1 MFSGGIADKLGN
13 RYEAKWLVRQLLD
26 VIGGKCSTLI
36 FEGIDPAFKGFEF
49 SLARDGI
56 TEWHQTKI
64 SNPNG
69 NWTLAALRREGVL
82 EAFKHRLSSTTHDLC
97 VFVSQHPAR
106 DIADLVGKAEI
117 CTDKDEFVKSLGKG
131 AKADFDELKILW
143 GVDDKTA
150 FSWLNRSHFRVE
162 SQRSIESVIDTYCD
176 FYFDNKSKTEFEILQ
191 EFLVQR
197 INREITTESARAD
210 IQREGKLKFKDY
222 ALDPTLAQR
231 LHAENSA
238 YLDTY
243 IPFGAGR
250 ETLIRPEAQEIAD
263 RIADPNGP
271 PVILLTGVAGAGKS
285 GVIRELIAKLS
296 SVATTH
302 LAFRVDHH
310 LDCKSPQALGRAITG
325 REESPVATLRGVS
338 IGQKSA
344 LIVDQV
350 DAISEISG
358 RNGAI
363 KQAVLKL
370 VDDVR
375 NFGNVVIVISCRTF
389 DLENDDRLKALKDTH
404 GVEHIDVQ
412 LLDWE
417 NSVKPLLLSK
427 SVAVDQFSPSQIKLL
442 RLPLNL
448 ALFFETYDPLA
459 PMVSSRNELFRLLL
473 EKKRKVIGT
482 DRTISWDVLEPLSC
496 LAEWMSERQRLD
508 APDAVLSSFG
518 GALSVLPSEGL
529 LVRSRGNANFFHESF
544 FDYVYALTFAGRKI
558 SLEALLLQTEQHLF
572 RRTQVRQILENLR
585 QVDNARYLCELRSV
599 VDNPKIRYHIQVA
612 AAQWLGSLNDPTPEE
627 RDIVLLLDKTT
638 GPIPALVRYA
648 FFASPGWFD
657 RLQADGWV
665 PEQLLGAN
673 TERAD
678 TILWWLSN
686 IASERPVEVA
696 GLLDKWWGGDPE
708 RAKRLLNWFGFVK
721 RQKPD
726 ETLVDLCARVTRSN
740 PPGMFE
746 RRGQN
751 HRDLLLHTWAGENPH
766 GAEKVLKA
774 YFESWFEAH
783 PGLHPFERD
792 EFRDLDAHSLG
803 ELAKKAP
810 EVFIDGTIETFI
822 RSVDSI
828 VLKNSN
834 GINDYSFRMRFASG
848 NHFGADAFLS
858 MFRDALAKV
867 ALESAD
873 RAREILKRINPDKH
887 EVCAHIWL
895 ETIAVDGYGL
905 KDLFV
910 ELLDCEHIFDAGW
923 NGADW
928 KSFASAARAALPHL
942 QADGTAKF
950 DNLMASHKPEL
961 DLASKLLR
969 RIKAEGEEEP
979 WRTRSGA
986 AQYLNRSGHELWCIL
1001 DSIGDEALSPL
1012 ARKTLAQLRRKFRTD
1027 KLPEP
1032 DHLEAH
1038 WVQSPIKRDK
1048 AARMSDEHWLSAIL
1062 KYGNDGHRRRGRTFV
1077 AGGSSQ
1083 LASELKHQ
1091 AKEQPQR
1098 FSAFLE
1104 KIPSGANRAYINH
1117 LLWGLAESEGASPGA
1132 LRRAIVTAHERDE
1145 RAYGSEIA
1153 RLIEKNPEI
1162 AADPVIFEIL
1172 VWYVENGDA
1181 DETDDV
1187 DRSNTQ
1193 REVTTIE
1200 DLVREG
1206 RLHIRGVNGARGAA
1220 AEALGNILW
1229 HVPEVVESVWPII
1242 ERRAAIEPLVSV
1254 RCCLVRA
1261 ALPLYN
1267 SNKARCARLLER
1279 ISGHPE
1285 TLSQPSHFQAAW
1297 IRAAFPSRRLP
1308 KFAKAASVWIAY
1320 AIERVIRRR
1329 SASMSNPDESYWSA
1343 PLVTHSGIRLLPY
1356 ILRFVPEVGQRLLHR
1371 MIVQGDPNT
1380 RAIAAWL
1387 IFWQSFQAEV
1397 FCSLADA
1404 LAKDGVVYRRLMADV
1419 ASHAIEDAEFRYRA
1433 ETILRRAFND
1443 DDKQVRSQA
1452 SDVFRNVKP
1461 DEFDRYREIAH
1472 GFIRSLSFEAGSYG
1486 FFHALEH
1493 AECKVDDIVV
1503 AATEILLEEIVKNG
1517 NAAGQR
1523 SMDLHQLQDVIK
1535 KEYSVSESDPPLRAK
1550 ILDLIDRMLKME
1562 LYGVD
1567 AIVGAHER

>member
-13 RYEAKWLVRQLLD
+13 RYEAKWLVLQLLD
-26 VIGGKCSTLI
+26 VIGGKCSTLTY
-36 FEGIDPAFKGFEF
+36 EGIDPAFNGFEF
-49 SLARDGI
+49 SLVRDGV

-69 NWTLAALRREGVL
+69 NWTLAALKREGVL
-82 EAFKHRLSSTTHDLC
+82 DAFKRRFSKSEDLC
-97 VFVSQHPAR
+97 VFVSQYPAR
-106 DIADLVGKAEI
+106 DIADLVDKATI
-117 CTDKDEFVKSLGKG
+117 AKDDDEFVKVLGKG
-131 AKADFDELKILW
+131 AGENFDYLKTSW
-143 GVDDKTA
+143 GVDNKTTFA
-150 FSWLNRSHFRVE
+150 WLTRCQFRVE
-162 SQRSIESVIDTYCD
+162 SQRSIESMIDTYQD
-176 FYFDNKSKTEFEILQ
+176 FYFENKLQSCFEILQ
-191 EFLVQR
+191 EFLINR
-197 INREITTESARAD
+197 INREISTTSARVE
-210 IQREGKLKFKDY
+210 IRQEGKLKLKDY
-222 ALDPTLAQR
+222 ALDPTLAHR
-231 LHAENSA
+231 LCAETAA

-250 ETLIRPEAQEIAD
+250 EALVRPEARQLAD
-263 RIADPNGP
+263 KIADPMGP
-271 PVILLTGVAGAGKS
+271 QVILLTGIAGAGKS

-296 SVATTH
+296 SDSTTH
-302 LAFRVDHH
+302 LAFRVDHY
-310 LDCKSPQALGRAITG
+310 LDCKNPYAFGKAITG
-325 REESPVATLRGVS
+325 REESPVTTLRGVS
-338 IGQKSA
+338 IKQKSV

-350 DAISEISG
+350 DAVSEISG

-389 DLENDDRLKALKDTH
+389 DLENDDRLKALKEAH
-404 GVEHIDVQ
+404 GVEHVDVR

-417 NSVKPLLLSK
+417 GSVKPLLLSK
-427 SVAVDQFSPSQIKLL
+427 SVDVTKLSSSQMELL

-459 PMVSSRNELFRLLL
+459 PIVSSRNELFRLLL
-473 EKKRKVIGT
+473 EKKRKAIGT
-482 DRTISWDVLEPLSC
+482 DRAISWDVLEPLSR
-496 LAEWMSERQRLD
+496 LAEWMSDGQRLD

-529 LVRSRGNANFFHESF
+529 LVRSRGNVNFFHESF
-544 FDYVYALTFAGRKI
+544 FDYVYALSFAGRNI

-585 QVDNARYLCELRSV
+585 QVDNARYLRELRSV
-599 VDNPKIRYHIQVA
+599 AGNSKIRYHIQVA
-612 AAQWLGSLNDPTPEE
+612 VTRWLGSLIDPTPEE
-627 RDIVLLLDKTT
+627 RDIVLLVDTKT

-657 RLQADGWV
+657 RLQADGWIQK
-665 PEQLLGAN
+665 QLLGAN
-673 TERAD
+673 MERAD
-678 TILWWLSN
+678 TVLWWLSN

-696 GLLDKWWGGDPE
+696 GLLDKWWRGDAE
-708 RAKRLLNWFGFVK
+708 RAKLLLNWFAFVK

-726 ETLVDLCARVTRSN
+726 DTLVDLCARVTRSN

-746 RRGQN
+746 GRGQN
-751 HRDLLLHTWAGENPH
+751 NRDLLLHTWAGENPH

-774 YFESWFEAH
+774 YFEAWFDAH

-810 EVFIDGTIETFI
+810 EVFIDGTIEAFI
-822 RSVDSI
+822 RSIDSI
-828 VLKNSN
+828 SLKNSN
-834 GINDYSFRMRFASG
+834 GMNDYSFMMRFASG
-848 NHFGADAFLS
+848 HRFGADAFLS
-858 MFRDALAKV
+858 MFRDALAKL
-867 ALESAD
+867 ALGSPD
-873 RAREILKRINPDKH
+873 KAREALNKIDPDKH

-895 ETIAVDGYGL
+895 ETIAVNGNAL

-910 ELLDCEHIFDAGW
+910 ELLDCRHVFDAGW

-928 KSFASAARAALPHL
+928 ESFASAARAALPHL
-942 QADGTAKF
+942 QADGIAKF
-950 DNLMASHKPEL
+950 DSVIAGHTPEIDFASQVL
-961 DLASKLLR
+961 Q
-969 RIKAEGEEEP
+969 RIKADGEEEP

-986 AQYLNRSGHELWCIL
+986 TQYLKRSGHELWCIL
-1001 DSIGDEALSPL
+1001 DSIGHEALSPL
-1012 ARKTLAQLRRKFRTD
+1012 TRKTLAQLRRKFRTD

-1032 DHLEAH
+1032 HHLEAH

-1048 AARMSDEHWLSAIL
+1048 AERMTDEHWLSAIL
-1062 KYGNDGHRRRGRTFV
+1062 KYDNDDHRRRDRTSV
-1077 AGGSSQ
+1077 EGGAIQ
-1083 LASELKHQ
+1083 LSGELQHQ

-1104 KIPSGANRAYINH
+1104 KIPRGANHAYISH
-1117 LLWGLAESEGASPGA
+1117 LLGGLAESDEATAAA

-1153 RLIEKNPEI
+1153 RLIEKNPEV
-1162 AADPVIFEIL
+1162 AADPAIFEIL

-1181 DETDDV
+1181 NETNIV
-1187 DRSNTQ
+1187 DRSNTG

-1200 DLVREG
+1200 DLVRQG

-1229 HVPEVVESVWPII
+1229 HVPEVVESAWSII
-1242 ERRAAIEPLVSV
+1242 ERRAAVEPLVSV

-1261 ALPLYN
+1261 TLPLYN
-1267 SNKARCARLLER
+1267 SDKARCAKLLER
-1279 ISGHPE
+1279 ISGRPE
-1285 TLSQPSHFQAAW
+1285 TFSQPVYFQAAW
-1297 IRAAFPSRRLP
+1297 VKAAFPSRRVP
-1308 KFAKAASVWIAY
+1308 TFAKAASVWIAY

-1329 SASMSNPDESYWSA
+1329 SVFVRSLDESYWLA
-1343 PLVTHSGIRLLPY
+1343 PLITHHGIRLLPH
-1356 ILRFVPEVGQRLLHR
+1356 ILRFVPEMGQRFLYR

-1380 RAIAAWL
+1380 RAIGAWL
-1387 IFWQSFQAEV
+1387 VFWQSFQAEV

-1404 LAKDGVVYRRLMADV
+1404 LAKDGVAYRRLMAGV

-1433 ETILRRAFND
+1433 ETILRRSFND

-1452 SDVFRNVKP
+1452 GGVFRNVKP
-1461 DEFDRYREIAH
+1461 DQFDRYRELAH
-1472 GFIRSLSFEAGSYG
+1472 DFIRSPAFEAGSYE

-1503 AATEILLEEIVKNG
+1503 AATDILLEDIVKNG
-1517 NAAGQR
+1517 NAAGRR
-1523 SMDLHQLQDVIK
+1523 SIDLHQLQDIIK
-1535 KEYSVSESDPPLRAK
+1535 KEYSVSENDPPLRAK

-1562 LYGVD
+1562 LYRVD
-1567 AIVGAHER
+1567 TIVGAHER

>member
-26 VIGGKCSTLI
+26 VIGGKSSTLI
-36 FEGIDPAFKGFEF
+36 FEGIDSAFKGFEF

-82 EAFKHRLSSTTHDLC
+82 EAFKHRLSSTAHDLC

-117 CTDKDEFVKSLGKG
+117 STDKDEFIKSLGKG
-131 AKADFDELKILW
+131 ANADFDELKILW
-143 GVDDKTA
+143 GADDQTT
-150 FSWLNRSHFRVE
+150 FSWLNRCHFRVE

-176 FYFDNKSKTEFEILQ
+176 FYFDDKFKTGFEILQ
-191 EFLVQR
+191 EFLIQR

-210 IQREGKLKFKDY
+210 IQKEGKLKLKDY
-222 ALDPTLAQR
+222 ALDPTLGQR
-231 LHAENSA
+231 LRAETSA

-250 ETLIRPEAQEIAD
+250 ETLIRPEAQQLAG
-263 RIADPNGP
+263 RIADPDGP

-285 GVIRELIAKLS
+285 GVIRELIAELS
-296 SVATTH
+296 STATIH
-302 LAFRVDHH
+302 LAFRVDHY
-310 LDCKSPQALGRAITG
+310 LDCKSPQAFGKAIIG

-338 IGQKSA
+338 IGQKSV

-350 DAISEISG
+350 DAISEVSG

-389 DLENDDRLKALKDTH
+389 DLENDDRLKALKDAH

-427 SVAVDQFSPSQIKLL
+427 SVDVAQFSANQIELL

-448 ALFFETYDPLA
+448 ALFVEEYDPSA
-459 PMVSSRNELFRLLL
+459 PMFSSRNELFRLLL
-473 EKKRKVIGT
+473 EKKRKVLGT
-482 DRTISWDVLEPLSC
+482 DRTISWDVLEPLSR

-508 APDAVLSSFG
+508 APDAVLSSFS
-518 GALSVLPSEGL
+518 GALNVLPSEGL
-529 LVRSRGNANFFHESF
+529 LVRSRGNLNFFHESF
-544 FDYVYALTFAGRKI
+544 FDYVYALTFAARKI

-585 QVDNARYLCELRSV
+585 QVDNARYLRELRSV
-599 VDNPKIRYHIQVA
+599 VGNPKIRYHIQVA
-612 AAQWLGSLNDPTPEE
+612 AAQWLGSLIDPTSEE
-627 RDIVLLLDKTT
+627 RDIVLSVDTKT

-665 PEQLLGAN
+665 LKQLLGAN
-673 TERAD
+673 MERAD
-678 TILWWLSN
+678 TVLWWLSN
-686 IASERPVEVA
+686 IAFERPVEVA
-696 GLLDKWWGGDPE
+696 DLLDKWWGGNPE
-708 RAKRLLNWFGFVK
+708 RAKLLLNWFGFVK
-721 RQKPD
+721 RRKPD
-726 ETLVDLCARVTRSN
+726 DTLVNLCARVTRSN

-746 RRGQN
+746 GRGQN
-751 HRDLLLHTWAGENPH
+751 NRDLLLHTWAGENPH

-774 YFESWFEAH
+774 YFDAWFEAH
-783 PGLHPFERD
+783 PTQHPFERD

-810 EVFIDGTIETFI
+810 EVFIDGTIEAFI

-834 GINDYSFRMRFASG
+834 GKIDYSFKMRYASG
-848 NHFGADAFLS
+848 HHFGADAFLS
-858 MFRDALAKV
+858 MFRDALAKL
-867 ALESAD
+867 ALEAPD
-873 RAREILKRINPDKH
+873 KAREALKRIDPDKH

-895 ETIAVDGYGL
+895 ETIAVNGYAL

-910 ELLDCEHIFDAGW
+910 ELLNCRHVFDAGW

-942 QADGTAKF
+942 RADGIAKF
-950 DNLMASHKPEL
+950 DSLIAGHKPEL
-961 DLASKLLR
+961 DFASKLMQQ
-969 RIKAEGEEEP
+969 IKAGGEEEP

-986 AQYLNRSGHELWCIL
+986 THYLNRSGHELWCIL

-1012 ARKTLAQLRRKFRTD
+1012 TSETLAQLRRKFRPD
-1027 KLPEP
+1027 KLPKP
-1032 DHLEAH
+1032 DHLETH

-1048 AARMSDEHWLSAIL
+1048 AARMTNEHWLSAIL
-1062 KYGNDGHRRRGRTFV
+1062 KYDNDDHYRGGRTFV
-1077 AGGSSQ
+1077 EGGASQ
-1083 LASELKHQ
+1083 LADELQ
-1091 AKEQPQR
+1091 YQSKEQPQR

-1104 KIPSGANRAYINH
+1104 RIPPGTNYAYINR
-1117 LLWGLAESEGASPGA
+1117 LLSGLAESEGASA
-1132 LRRAIVTAHERDE
+1132 AVLRRAIVTAHERDE

-1153 RLIEKNPEI
+1153 RLIEKNPEL
-1162 AADPVIFEIL
+1162 AADPAIFEIL

-1181 DETDDV
+1181 NETDIV
-1187 DRSNTQ
+1187 DRSNTE

-1200 DLVREG
+1200 DLVRQG
-1206 RLHIRGVNGARGAA
+1206 RLHIRGMNGARGAA
-1220 AEALGNILW
+1220 VEALGYILW
-1229 HVPEVVESVWPII
+1229 HVPEVVESAWPII
-1242 ERRAAIEPLVSV
+1242 ERRAAVEPLVSV

-1261 ALPLYN
+1261 TLPLYN
-1267 SNKARCARLLER
+1267 SDKARCARLLER
-1279 ISGHPE
+1279 ISGRPE
-1285 TLSQPSHFQAAW
+1285 TFSQPAHFQAAW
-1297 IRAAFPSRRLP
+1297 VKAAFPSQRVP
-1308 KFAKAASVWIAY
+1308 TFAKATSVWIAY

-1329 SASMSNPDESYWSA
+1329 FASASSPDESYWLA
-1343 PLVTHSGIRLLPY
+1343 PLVTRDGIRLLPY
-1356 ILRFVPEVGQRLLHR
+1356 ILRFVPQAGQRLLYR

-1380 RAIAAWL
+1380 RTIAAWL
-1387 IFWQSFQAEV
+1387 VFWQSFQAEV

-1404 LAKDGVVYRRLMADV
+1404 LAKDGVAYRRLMADV

-1433 ETILRRAFND
+1433 ETILRHAFND

-1452 SDVFRNVKP
+1452 GDVFRNMKP
-1461 DEFDRYREIAH
+1461 DQFDRYRELARD
-1472 GFIRSLSFEAGSYG
+1472 FIRSPAFEAGSYG
-1486 FFHALEH
+1486 FFQALEH

-1503 AATEILLEEIVKNG
+1503 AATEILLDDIVKNG
-1517 NAAGQR
+1517 NVAGRR
-1523 SMDLHQLQDVIK
+1523 SMDLHQLRDIIK
-1535 KEYSVSESDPPLRAK
+1535 KEYSVSENDPPLRAK
-1550 ILDLIDRMLKME
+1550 ILDLIDTMLKME
-1562 LYGVD
+1562 LYGID

>member
-13 RYEAKWLVRQLLD
+13 RYEAKCLVLQLLD
-26 VIGGKCSTLI
+26 VIGGKSSALT
-36 FEGIDPAFKGFEF
+36 FEGIDPSFKGFEF
-49 SLARDGI
+49 SLVRDGI
-56 TEWHQTKI
+56 TEWHQTKTF
-64 SNPNG
+64 NPKG
-69 NWTLAALRREGVL
+69 NWTLAALKREGVL
-82 EAFKHRLSSTTHDLC
+82 EAFKHRFSSTKDDLC

-117 CTDKDEFVKSLGKG
+117 ANDEGEFVKSLGRG
-131 AKADFDELKILW
+131 ASAVFDELKLSWSI
-143 GVDDKTA
+143 DDKTA
-150 FSWLNRSHFRVE
+150 FNWLNRCRFRVE
-162 SQRSIESVIDTYCD
+162 SQRSIESIIDTYCD
-176 FYFDNKSKTEFEILQ
+176 FYFYNKLQTGFEILQ
-191 EFLVQR
+191 EFLFQR

-210 IQREGKLKFKDY
+210 IQKEGKLKLKDY

-231 LHAENSA
+231 LHAETSI

-243 IPFGAGR
+243 IPFGVGR
-250 ETLIRPEAQEIAD
+250 ATLIRPEAEQLAD

-302 LAFRVDHH
+302 LAFRVDHY
-310 LDCKSPQALGRAITG
+310 LDCRSPQAFGEAITG

-338 IGQKSA
+338 IGQKSV

-363 KQAVLKL
+363 KQAVLRL

-389 DLENDDRLKALKDTH
+389 DLENDDRLKALKDAY
-404 GVEHIDVQ
+404 GVEHIEVQ

-427 SVAVDQFSPSQIKLL
+427 SVAIAQFSPNQIELL

-448 ALFFETYDPLA
+448 ALFFETYDPSV
-459 PMVSSRNELFRLLL
+459 PTFSSRNELFRLLL
-473 EKKRKVIGT
+473 EKKRKALGA
-482 DRTISWDVLEPLSC
+482 DRTISWDVLEPLSR

-508 APDAVLSSFG
+508 APDTVLSSFG
-518 GALSVLPSEGL
+518 GALNVLPSEGL
-529 LVRSRGNANFFHESF
+529 LVRSRGNVNFFHESF
-544 FDYVYALTFAGRKI
+544 FDYIYALTFAGRKI

-599 VDNPKIRYHIQVA
+599 VGNPKIRYHIQVA
-612 AAQWLGSLNDPTPEE
+612 AAQWLGSLNDPAPEE
-627 RDIVLLLDKTT
+627 RDIVLLVDTTT

-657 RLQADGWV
+657 RLQVDGWV
-665 PEQLLGAN
+665 PKQLLGAN

-678 TILWWLSN
+678 TVLWWLSS

-726 ETLVDLCARVTRSN
+726 DTLVDLCARVTRSN

-746 RRGQN
+746 GRGQT
-751 HRDLLLHTWAGENPH
+751 HRDLLLHTWAGENYH

-774 YFESWFEAH
+774 YFEAWFEAH

-810 EVFIDGTIETFI
+810 EVFIEGTIEAFI
-822 RSVDSI
+822 RSIDSI
-828 VLKNSN
+828 ALKNSN
-834 GINDYSFRMRFASG
+834 GTNDYSFMMRYASG
-848 NHFGADAFLS
+848 HHFGADAFLN
-858 MFRDALAKV
+858 MFRDALAKL
-867 ALESAD
+867 ALVSPD
-873 RAREILKRINPDKH
+873 KARETLKRIDPDKH

-895 ETIAVDGYGL
+895 ETIAVNGNAL

-910 ELLDCEHIFDAGW
+910 ELLDCRHIFDAGW

-928 KSFASAARAALPHL
+928 KSFASAARAVLPHL
-942 QADGTAKF
+942 QADGIAKF
-950 DNLMASHKPEL
+950 DNLIAGHKPEL
-961 DLASKLLR
+961 DFAAKLLK
-969 RIKAEGEEEP
+969 RIKADGEEEP
-979 WRTRSGA
+979 WRTRWGA
-986 AQYLNRSGHELWCIL
+986 THYLNRSGHELWCIL

-1012 ARKTLAQLRRKFRTD
+1012 MRKALAQLRRKFRAD
-1027 KLPEP
+1027 KPPEP
-1032 DHLEAH
+1032 VHLEAH
-1038 WVQSPIKRDK
+1038 WVQSPIKRDQ
-1048 AARMSDEHWLSAIL
+1048 AERMSDEHWLSAIL
-1062 KYGNDGHRRRGRTFV
+1062 KYDKDDHRRRGRRFV
-1077 AGGSSQ
+1077 EGGARQ
-1083 LASELKHQ
+1083 LASELQHQ

-1098 FSAFLE
+1098 FAAFLE
-1104 KIPSGANRAYINH
+1104 QIPPGANQAYISQ
-1117 LLWGLAESEGASPGA
+1117 LLWGLAESEGASIEA
-1132 LRRAIVTAHERDE
+1132 LKRAIVTVHERRE

-1153 RLIEKNPEI
+1153 RLIEKNPEV
-1162 AADPVIFEIL
+1162 AADPKIVEIL

-1181 DETDDV
+1181 NEVDAV
-1187 DRSNTQ
+1187 DRSNTE
-1193 REVTTIE
+1193 REFTTIE
-1200 DLVREG
+1200 DLISQG
-1206 RLHIRGVNGARGAA
+1206 RLHVRGVNGARGAA
-1220 AEALGNILW
+1220 VEALGKILW
-1229 HVPEVVESVWPII
+1229 HVPEIVDTAWSIV
-1242 ERRAAIEPLVSV
+1242 ERRAAVEPLVSV

-1267 SNKARCARLLER
+1267 SDKARCARLLER

-1285 TLSQPSHFQAAW
+1285 TFNQPTHFQAAW
-1297 IRAAFPSRRLP
+1297 VKAAFPSRRFP
-1308 KFAKAASVWIAY
+1308 AFARAASVWICY
-1320 AIERVIRRR
+1320 AIERAIRQR
-1329 SASMSNPDESYWSA
+1329 SASAGSPDESYWLA
-1343 PLVTHSGIRLLPY
+1343 PLVTHHGVSLLPY
-1356 ILRFVPEVGQRLLHR
+1356 ILRSVPEVGHRLLYR

-1387 IFWQSFQAEV
+1387 VFWQSFQVEV

-1404 LAKDGVVYRRLMADV
+1404 LARDGVVYRRLMADV

-1433 ETILRRAFND
+1433 EIILRRSFND
-1443 DDKQVRSQA
+1443 DDKEVRSQA
-1452 SDVFRNVKP
+1452 ADVFRNVKP
-1461 DEFDRYREIAH
+1461 DQFDRYRELAYD
-1472 GFIRSLSFEAGSYG
+1472 FIRSSAFEAGSYG
-1486 FFHALEH
+1486 FFHALER

-1503 AATEILLEEIVKNG
+1503 AATKILMEDIGKNG
-1517 NAAGQR
+1517 NAAGRR
-1523 SMDLHQLQDVIK
+1523 SMDLHQLQDIIK
-1535 KEYSVSESDPPLRAK
+1535 KEYAVSEGDPPLRAK
-1550 ILDLIDRMLKME
+1550 ILDLIDSMLKME

>member
-13 RYEAKWLVRQLLD
+13 RYEAKWLVLQLLD
-26 VIGGKCSTLI
+26 VIGGKSSALT
-36 FEGIDPAFKGFEF
+36 FEGIDPSFKGFEF
-49 SLARDGI
+49 SLVRNGI

-64 SNPNG
+64 SSPNG
-69 NWTLAALRREGVL
+69 NWTLAALKREGIL
-82 EAFKHRLSSTTHDLC
+82 EAFKHRFSSTSDDLC

-117 CTDKDEFVKSLGKG
+117 AKDEDEFVKSLGKG
-131 AKADFDELKILW
+131 ASANLDELKLSW
-143 GVDDKTA
+143 GVDDETA
-150 FSWLNRSHFRVE
+150 FGWLNRCHFRVE
-162 SQRSIESVIDTYCD
+162 SQRTIESIIDTYCD
-176 FYFDNKSKTEFEILQ
+176 FYFDNKLQTGFEILQ
-191 EFLVQR
+191 EFLIQR
-197 INREITTESARAD
+197 INREITTESARAE
-210 IQREGKLKFKDY
+210 IQKEGKLKLKDY
-222 ALDPTLAQR
+222 ALDTTLAQR
-231 LHAENSA
+231 LQAETAA

-250 ETLIRPEAQEIAD
+250 EALVRPEAQQLAD

-296 SVATTH
+296 LASTTH
-302 LAFRVDHH
+302 LAFRVDHY
-310 LDCKSPQALGRAITG
+310 LDCKSPQAFGKAITG

-338 IGQKSA
+338 IGQKSV

-375 NFGNVVIVISCRTF
+375 NFGSVVIVISCRTF
-389 DLENDDRLKALKDTH
+389 DLENDDRLKALKEAH

-427 SVAVDQFSPSQIKLL
+427 SVAVAQFSPNQIELL

-448 ALFFETYDPLA
+448 ALFFETYDPSA
-459 PMVSSRNELFRLLL
+459 PTFSSRNELFRLLL
-473 EKKRKVIGT
+473 EKKRKALGT
-482 DRTISWDVLEPLSC
+482 DRTISWDVLEPLSR

-508 APDAVLSSFG
+508 APDTMLSSFG
-518 GALSVLPSEGL
+518 GALHVLPSEGL
-529 LVRSRGNANFFHESF
+529 LVRSRGNVNFFHESF
-544 FDYVYALTFAGRKI
+544 FDYVYALTFAGRNI

-585 QVDNARYLCELRSV
+585 QVDDARYLRELRSV
-599 VDNPKIRYHIQVA
+599 VGNPKIRYHIQVA
-612 AAQWLGSLNDPTPEE
+612 AAQWLGSLIDPTPEE
-627 RDIVLLLDKTT
+627 RDIVVLVDTKS

-665 PEQLLGAN
+665 PKQLLGAN

-678 TILWWLSN
+678 TVLWWMSN

-696 GLLDKWWGGDPE
+696 GLLDKWWAGDPE

-726 ETLVDLCARVTRSN
+726 DTLVDLCARVTRSN
-740 PPGMFE
+740 PPEMFE
-746 RRGQN
+746 GRGQN
-751 HRDLLLHTWAGENPH
+751 NRDLLLHTWAGENPH

-774 YFESWFEAH
+774 YFEAWFEAH

-834 GINDYSFRMRFASG
+834 GINDYSFMMRFASG

-867 ALESAD
+867 ALGSPD
-873 RAREILKRINPDKH
+873 KAREILKRIDPGKH

-895 ETIAVDGYGL
+895 ETIAVNGSAL

-910 ELLDCEHIFDAGW
+910 ELLGCRHIFDAGW

-942 QADGTAKF
+942 QADGIAKF
-950 DNLMASHKPEL
+950 DNLIAGHKPEL
-961 DLASKLLR
+961 DFASKLLQ
-969 RIKAEGEEEP
+969 RIKADGEEEP

-986 AQYLNRSGHELWCIL
+986 TYHLNRSGHEVWCIL

-1012 ARKTLAQLRRKFRTD
+1012 TRKTLAQLRRKFRTD

-1038 WVQSPIKRDK
+1038 WVQSPLKRDK
-1048 AARMSDEHWLSAIL
+1048 AARMTDEHWLSAIL
-1062 KYGNDGHRRRGRTFV
+1062 KYDNDDHRRRGRTFV
-1077 AGGSSQ
+1077 EGGARQ
-1083 LASELKHQ
+1083 LAGELQHQ

-1104 KIPSGANRAYINH
+1104 KIPPGANHAYISH
-1117 LLWGLAESEGASPGA
+1117 LLWGLAESEGASLEA
-1132 LRRAIVTAHERDE
+1132 LKRAIVTVHEREE

-1153 RLIEKNPEI
+1153 RLIEKNPEV
-1162 AADPVIFEIL
+1162 AADPLIFEIL

-1181 DETDDV
+1181 NETDAV
-1187 DRSNTQ
+1187 DRSNTE
-1193 REVTTIE
+1193 REVTTVE
-1200 DLVREG
+1200 DLISQG
-1206 RLHIRGVNGARGAA
+1206 HLHVRGVNGARGAA

-1229 HVPEVVESVWPII
+1229 RVPEVVEPAWSIA
-1242 ERRAAIEPLVSV
+1242 ERRAAVEPLVSV

-1267 SNKARCARLLER
+1267 SDKARCARLLER

-1285 TLSQPSHFQAAW
+1285 IFNQPAHFQAAW
-1297 IRAAFPSRRLP
+1297 VKAAFLSRRFP
-1308 KFAKAASVWIAY
+1308 TFAKAASVRIAY

-1329 SASMSNPDESYWSA
+1329 SAFAGSPDESDWLA
-1343 PLVTHSGIRLLPY
+1343 PLVTHHGVRLLPY
-1356 ILRFVPEVGQRLLHR
+1356 ILRFVPEAGHRLLYR
-1371 MIVQGDPNT
+1371 MIVHGDPNT

-1387 IFWQSFQAEV
+1387 VFWQSFQAEV

-1433 ETILRRAFND
+1433 ETILRRSFND

-1452 SDVFRNVKP
+1452 GDVFRNVKP
-1461 DEFDRYREIAH
+1461 DQFDRYRELAH
-1472 GFIRSLSFEAGSYG
+1472 DFIRSPAFEGGSYG
-1486 FFHALEH
+1486 FFHALEQ

-1503 AATEILLEEIVKNG
+1503 AATKILMDDIGKNG
-1517 NAAGQR
+1517 NAAGRR
-1523 SMDLHQLQDVIK
+1523 SMDLHQLQDIIK
-1535 KEYSVSESDPPLRAK
+1535 KEYAVSEGDPPLRAK
-1550 ILDLIDRMLKME
+1550 ILDLIDSMLKME